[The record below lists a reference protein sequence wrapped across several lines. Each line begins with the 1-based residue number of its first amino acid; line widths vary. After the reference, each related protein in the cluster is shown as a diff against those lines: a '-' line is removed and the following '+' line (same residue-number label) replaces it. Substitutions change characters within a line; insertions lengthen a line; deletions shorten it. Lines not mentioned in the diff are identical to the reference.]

1 MNNPKVKRYEDLIFR
16 LKKMLSM
23 EKKSLRMVRT
33 MCSKEIEI
41 KNALEKILRQC
52 VDDVKSEIAKK
63 KSENKSIYC
72 KSSLGLIDSFS
83 FRCQGPKG
91 AE

>member
-1 MNNPKVKRYEDLIFR
+1 MGGRAISANVANNPKIKRYEDLIYR

-41 KNALEKILRQC
+41 KNFLEKILR
-52 VDDVKSEIAKK
+52 
-63 KSENKSIYC
+63 
-72 KSSLGLIDSFS
+72 
-83 FRCQGPKG
+83 
-91 AE
+91 